1 MGKQTKHSKKQQIS
15 QVAQSKFGYESLR
28 AGQEAAIKAILEGH
42 DTLAV
47 MPTGSGKSAI
57 YQIAAVLIPGSTV
70 VISPLLALQQDQV
83 ESIAEEGAGRAVVLN
98 STVSTAEEAV
108 LAQERYQQYLRSR
121 LEMIRGYAE
130 VRDCRLYHFTL

>member
-1 MGKQTKHSKKQQIS
+1 MGKQTKRFKKQQIS

-28 AGQEAAIKAILEGH
+28 AGQEAAIKAILEGD

-57 YQIAAVLIPGSTV
+57 YQISAVLIPGSTV

-83 ESIAEEGAGRAVVLN
+83 ESIAEQGAGRAAVLN
-98 STVSTAEEAV
+98 STVST
-108 LAQERYQQYLRSR
+108 LSDRKRLRRWNRKSLSSCFSRPNSSTTQRY
-121 LEMIRGYAE
+121 
-130 VRDCRLYHFTL
+130 